1 MSTAVLEAPPRS
13 AAASATDNAVVPR
26 KKWTRDECRRLVEM
40 DLLSAGKF
48 ELIHGDI
55 IPKMTQHERHIYV
68 CKQVQKALEA
78 IFGVD
83 YVRLANPIAIGEH
96 EEPEPDAAAMHRP
109 SVDYLRMGT
118 PLPAEVRLAVEVSD
132 STLLWDLSTKNG
144 QYSNAGIPEYWV
156 VDIPNRLLHVFREPI
171 TDGYASETV
180 LTPEDEVRPLAA
192 PDAVV
197 RVADLLP

>member
-1 MSTAVLEAPPRS
+1 MSTAVLEAPRS
-13 AAASATDNAVVPR
+13 AAAPATEDAVVPR
-26 KKWTRDECRRLVEM
+26 RKWTRDECRRMVEM
-40 DLLSAGKF
+40 GLLTAGKF

-55 IPKMTQHERHIYV
+55 ILKMTQHERHIYV
-68 CKQVQKALEA
+68 CKQVQKALET

-83 YVRLANPIAIGEH
+83 YVRLANPIAIGRH

-118 PLPAEVRLAVEVSD
+118 PLPEEVRLAVEVSD
-132 STLLWDLSTKNG
+132 STLLWDLNTKNG
-144 QYSNAGIPEYWV
+144 QYGNAGIPEYWV
-156 VDIPNRLLHVFREPI
+156 VDTPNRLLHVFREPAL
-171 TDGYASETV
+171 DGYASETI

-192 PDAVV
+192 PDSAV

>member
-1 MSTAVLEAPPRS
+1 MGQAVLEVPRS
-13 AAASATDNAVVPR
+13 SPVYATEDAAIPR

-40 DLLSAGKF
+40 DLLPAGKF

-55 IPKMTQHERHIYV
+55 ILKMTQHERHIYV

-96 EEPEPDAAAMHRP
+96 EEPEPDAAAMQRP

-118 PLPAEVRLAVEVSD
+118 PLPAEVRLSVEVSD
-132 STLLWDLSTKNG
+132 STLQWDLNAKKE
-144 QYSNAGIPEYWV
+144 QYGGAGIPDYWV
-156 VDIPNRLLHVFREPI
+156 VDIPNRLLHVFREP
-171 TDGYASETV
+171 TPDGYASETV

-192 PDAVV
+192 PDAAV

>member
-1 MSTAVLEAPPRS
+1 MGQAVLEVPRS
-13 AAASATDNAVVPR
+13 SPVYATEDAAIPR

-40 DLLSAGKF
+40 DLLPAGKF

-55 IPKMTQHERHIYV
+55 ILKMTQHERHIYV

-96 EEPEPDAAAMHRP
+96 EEPEPDAAAMQRP

-118 PLPAEVRLAVEVSD
+118 PLPAEVRLSVEVSD
-132 STLLWDLSTKNG
+132 STLQWDLNTKKE
-144 QYSNAGIPEYWV
+144 QYGGAGIPEYWV
-156 VDIPNRLLHVFREPI
+156 VDIPNRLLHVFREP
-171 TDGYASETV
+171 TPDGYASETV
-180 LTPEDEVRPLAA
+180 LIPEDEVRLLAA
-192 PDAVV
+192 PDAAV